1 MNIKDIL
8 ARYLGKLEEKID
20 LEHQA
25 HVRKVYERVFA
36 FEEMDELPFIYA
48 DLEARASD
56 KDWPI
61 FAYNDEFQDP
71 AKMLLNQLRNVFFA
85 VQVRDY
91 RPLNIR
97 CNYGTVILPSI
108 MGGSYQLTETSMP
121 WAHHLKSRD
130 EIRRIIDAGLP
141 DVENGLGKRCF
152 DTASY
157 YMEILS
163 CYPKLKKAVS
173 IYHPDLQG
181 PFDVAHLLWGQD
193 IFLALYD
200 DPELVHSLLSLITE
214 TYRQFM
220 RRWKSFIPEGNDFTT
235 HWQFYIKGGI
245 MLRDDTA
252 IMLSKK
258 QYEEFVKP
266 YDEALLEEFG
276 GCIHFCGRG
285 DHLISSMSASN
296 GLYGIHSSQP
306 ELNDISLLLSSTQNN
321 KVVLLGLPEK
331 FLTDDIKTGIILIK

>member
-48 DLEARASD
+48 DLETRASD

-157 YMEILS
+157 YMETLS

-321 KVVLLGLPEK
+321 KVVLLGLAEK